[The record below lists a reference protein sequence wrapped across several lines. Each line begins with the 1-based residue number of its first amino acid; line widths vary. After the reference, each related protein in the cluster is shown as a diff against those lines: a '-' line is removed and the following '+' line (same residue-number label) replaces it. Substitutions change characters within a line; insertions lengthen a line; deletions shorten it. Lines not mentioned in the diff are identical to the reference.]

1 MKKFSDSQLHWPL
14 AIVIV
19 TLCLISCVTLKLATP
34 YFTVIGAS
42 SIWLKQLIFYILGG
56 ALIYFISKYGNDHIY
71 AGMWIFYGILIVFL
85 IGLLIERFA
94 KYRLGGMHI
103 IPFASDVNGA
113 TSWYNFPGFSF
124 QPSEFMK
131 IVMIICM
138 SKTISLHNEKNP
150 IHDFENDLKLIGKV
164 AAIALP
170 PMILT
175 YLQNDAGV
183 TLIMAASVVFILFA
197 SGIQKGWYIFG
208 VSLIVFIIL
217 VFVYL
222 FIFHPEIFTKIIT
235 GHKLDRIYGWL
246 DPEGTYKNEGF
257 QLYNAMMAYGTAGL
271 FGHGFHTVIISLQEA
286 QTDFIFSVITL
297 GYGFVGAFI
306 TFILILG
313 LDFCVLNI
321 GLKATHQSDR
331 YFVAGVFGCLIF
343 QQFWNIAMILGIL
356 PITGITLPF
365 LSYGGSSL
373 LSYMIAIAM
382 CFDIHRQTSIARHNE
397 ID

>member
-1 MKKFSDSQLHWPL
+1 MKKLNSSPFYWPL

-19 TLCLISCVTLKLATP
+19 ALCLISCVTIKCGTP
-34 YFTVIGAS
+34 YITLLGAS
-42 SIWLKQLIFYILGG
+42 GFWLKQLIFYGLG
-56 ALIYFISKYGNDHIY
+56 AAIIFFINKFGNDRIY

-85 IGLLIERFA
+85 VGLVIERFA
-94 KYRLGGMHI
+94 LYRLGMHI
-103 IPFASDVNGA
+103 IPLATDTNGA

-131 IVMIICM
+131 VVMIICM
-138 SKTISLHNEKNP
+138 SKTISLHNEANP
-150 IHDFENDLKLIGKV
+150 VHDFENDLHLIGKV
-164 AAIALP
+164 LAIALP

-183 TLIMAASVVFILFA
+183 TLIMAASVVFILFS
-197 SGIQKGWYIFG
+197 SGIQRKWYIFG
-208 VSLIVFIIL
+208 VGLIVLIIII
-217 VFVYL
+217 FVYL

-246 DPEGTYKNEGF
+246 DPEGTYKDQGF

-271 FGHGFHTVIISLQEA
+271 FGHGFDSVVISLQEA
-286 QTDFIFSVITL
+286 HTDFIFSVITL
-297 GYGFVGAFI
+297 GFGFVGAFVTLVI
-306 TFILILG
+306 ILG
-313 LDFCVLNI
+313 LDYCVLNI
-321 GLKATHQSDR
+321 GLNATHQSDR
-331 YFVAGVFGCLIF
+331 YFVSGVFGCLIF

-365 LSYGGSSL
+365 ISYGGSSL
-373 LSYMIAIAM
+373 LSYMIAIGM
-382 CFDIHRQTSIARHNE
+382 CFDIHRQTTIARHNE

>member
-1 MKKFSDSQLHWPL
+1 MKKFNDSQLYWPL

-19 TLCLISCVTLKLATP
+19 ALCLISCVTLKLATP

-42 SIWLKQLIFYILGG
+42 GIWSKQLIFYILGG
-56 ALIYFISKYGNDHIY
+56 ALIYLISRYGNDHIY
-71 AGMWIFYGILIVFL
+71 AGMWILYGILIFFL
-85 IGLLIERFA
+85 VGLLIERFA
-94 KYRLGGMHI
+94 LYKLGIHI
-103 IPFASDVNGA
+103 IPFAKDVNGA
-113 TSWYNFPGFSF
+113 TSWYNFPSFSF

-138 SKTISLHNEKNP
+138 SKTISLHNEENT
-150 IHDFENDLKLIGKV
+150 IHDFENDLRLILKV

-197 SGIQKGWYIFG
+197 SGIQKGWYILG
-208 VSLIVFIIL
+208 VSLLTAIIL
-217 VFVYL
+217 IFVYL
-222 FIFHPEIFTKIIT
+222 FIFQPEIFTKIIT

-246 DPEGTYKNEGF
+246 DPEGTYKDQGY

-271 FGHGFHTVIISLQEA
+271 FGHGFSNVVISLQEA

-297 GYGFVGAFI
+297 GFGFVGAFI
-306 TFILILG
+306 TLALVLG

-321 GLKATHQSDR
+321 GVKATHQSDR

-373 LSYMIAIAM
+373 LSYMIAIGM
-382 CFDIHRQTSIARHNE
+382 CFDIHRQTSIAKHNE

>member
-1 MKKFSDSQLHWPL
+1 ML
-14 AIVIV
+14 
-19 TLCLISCVTLKLATP
+19 SCITLKLAVP
-34 YFTVIGAS
+34 YFTVLGAS
-42 SIWLKQLIFYILGG
+42 GIWSKQLIFYILGIVI
-56 ALIYFISKYGNDHIY
+56 IYLVNRFGNDHIY
-71 AGMWIFYGILIVFL
+71 AGMWILYGILTVFL
-85 IGLLIERFA
+85 VGLVIERFA
-94 KYRLGGMHI
+94 TLKLGMSIVPLAKSTH
-103 IPFASDVNGA
+103 GA
-113 TSWYNFPGFSF
+113 TSWYKFPLFDF

-138 SKTISLHNEKNP
+138 AKTISLHNEQFP
-150 IHDFENDLKLIGKV
+150 VHDFENDLKLIGKV
-164 AAIALP
+164 SAIALP

-197 SGIQKGWYIFG
+197 SGIQKGWYIVG
-208 VSLIVFIIL
+208 VGVLVLVIL
-217 VFVYL
+217 LFCYL
-222 FIFHPEIFTKIIT
+222 FIFQPEIFTKIIT

-271 FGHGFHTVIISLQEA
+271 FGHGFSDVVISLQEA

-297 GYGFVGAFI
+297 GFGFAGAFV
-306 TFILILG
+306 TLLLIFG

-331 YFVAGVFGCLIF
+331 YFVSGVFGCLIF

-373 LSYMIAIAM
+373 LSYMIAVGM
-382 CFDIHRQTSIARHNE
+382 CFDIHRQTAIARHNAVN
-397 ID
+397 

>member
-1 MKKFSDSQLHWPL
+1 MKKYNDTLVYWPL
-14 AIVIV
+14 VAVIV
-19 TLCLISCVTLKLATP
+19 ALCLISCVTLKLATP
-34 YFTVIGAS
+34 YFTVVGAS
-42 SIWLKQLIFYILGG
+42 GIWRKQLIFYILGV

-71 AGMWIFYGILIVFL
+71 VGMWVFYGILIFFL
-85 IGLLIERFA
+85 VGLLIERFA
-94 KYRLGGMHI
+94 LYKLGMHI
-103 IPFASDVNGA
+103 IPFAKDTHGA

-138 SKTISLHNEKNP
+138 SKTISLHNEQYP
-150 IHDFENDLKLIGKV
+150 VHDFENDLKLIGKV

-183 TLIMAASVVFILFA
+183 TLIMAASVICILFA
-197 SGIQKGWYIFG
+197 SGIQKGWYILGFG
-208 VSLIVFIIL
+208 LLAFIIIVL
-217 VFVYL
+217 CYL

-246 DPEGTYKNEGF
+246 DPEGTYKNQGF
-257 QLYNAMMAYGTAGL
+257 QLFNAMMAYGTSGI
-271 FGHGFHTVIISLQEA
+271 FGHGFENVLITLQEA
-286 QTDFIFSVITL
+286 QTDFIFAVITL
-297 GYGFVGAFI
+297 GFGFVGALI
-306 TFILILG
+306 TLTFVFG

-373 LSYMIAIAM
+373 LSYMIAIGM

>member
-1 MKKFSDSQLHWPL
+1 MKKFFDSHIYWPFVFVL
-14 AIVIV
+14 IA
-19 TLCLISCVTLKLATP
+19 LCMLSCITLKLAVP
-34 YFTVIGAS
+34 YFTVLGAS
-42 SIWLKQLIFYILGG
+42 GIWSKQLIFYILGI
-56 ALIYFISKYGNDHIY
+56 LIIYLVNRFGNDHIY
-71 AGMWIFYGILIVFL
+71 AGMWILYGILTVFL
-85 IGLLIERFA
+85 VGLVIERFA
-94 KYRLGGMHI
+94 TLKLGMSIVPLAKSTH
-103 IPFASDVNGA
+103 GA
-113 TSWYNFPGFSF
+113 TSWYKFPLFDF

-138 SKTISLHNEKNP
+138 AKTISLHNEQFP
-150 IHDFENDLKLIGKV
+150 VHDFENDLKLIGKV
-164 AAIALP
+164 SAIALP

-197 SGIQKGWYIFG
+197 SGIQKGWYIVG
-208 VSLIVFIIL
+208 VGVLVLVIL
-217 VFVYL
+217 LFCYL
-222 FIFHPEIFTKIIT
+222 FIFQPEIFTKIIT

-271 FGHGFHTVIISLQEA
+271 FGHGFSDVVISLQEA

-297 GYGFVGAFI
+297 GFGFAGAFV
-306 TFILILG
+306 TLLLIFG

-331 YFVAGVFGCLIF
+331 YFVSGVFGCLIF

-373 LSYMIAIAM
+373 LSYMIAVGM
-382 CFDIHRQTSIARHNE
+382 CFDIHRQTAIARHNAVN
-397 ID
+397 

>member
-1 MKKFSDSQLHWPL
+1 MKKLADSQFNWPL
-14 AIVIV
+14 ITVLCA
-19 TLCLISCVTLKLATP
+19 LCLISCVTLKCATP
-34 YFTVIGAS
+34 YITAPGAAGF
-42 SIWLKQLIFYILGG
+42 WKKQLLFYIIG
-56 ALIYFISKYGNDHIY
+56 LILIIFISKYGNDHIY
-71 AGMWIFYGILIVFL
+71 AGMWIFYGILIFFMVGL
-85 IGLLIERFA
+85 IIERFA
-94 KYRLGGMHI
+94 LYRLGMHI
-103 IPFASDVNGA
+103 IPFAKDTNGA

-138 SKTISLHNEKNP
+138 SKTISLHNEQFP
-150 IHDFENDLKLIGKV
+150 VHDFENDLKLIGKV
-164 AAIALP
+164 VAIALP

-183 TLIMAASVVFILFA
+183 TLIMAFSVVVILFA
-197 SGIQKGWYIFG
+197 SGIQKGWYIVG
-208 VSLIVFIIL
+208 VGVLAVVVL
-217 VFVYL
+217 LMVYL
-222 FIFHPEIFTKIIT
+222 FVFHQEIFTKIIT

-271 FGHGFHTVIISLQEA
+271 FGHGFDSVVIALQEA

-297 GYGFVGAFI
+297 GFGFVGAFI
-306 TFILILG
+306 TLLMVLA
-313 LDFCVLNI
+313 LDCCLLDI

-331 YFVAGVFGCLIF
+331 YFVAGVFGCMIF

-356 PITGITLPF
+356 PITGITLP
-365 LSYGGSSL
+365 LISYGGSSL
-373 LSYMIAIAM
+373 LSYMIAIGM
-382 CFDIHRQTSIARHNE
+382 CFDIHRQTTIARHNA

>member
-1 MKKFSDSQLHWPL
+1 MKKFIDSQIYWPFVF
-14 AIVIV
+14 VIIA
-19 TLCLISCVTLKLATP
+19 LCLISCITLKLAVP
-34 YFTVIGAS
+34 YFTVVGAS
-42 SIWLKQLIFYILGG
+42 GIWNKQLIFYILGIVI
-56 ALIYFISKYGNDHIY
+56 IYMIIKFGNDHIY
-71 AGMWIFYGILIVFL
+71 AGMWILYGILIAFL
-85 IGLLIERFA
+85 VGLVIERFA
-94 KYRLGGMHI
+94 TIKLGI
-103 IPFASDVNGA
+103 SIVPLAKSTNGA
-113 TSWYNFPGFSF
+113 TSWYKFGFFDF

-138 SKTISLHNEKNP
+138 AKTISLHNETYP
-150 IHDFENDLKLIGKV
+150 VHDFENDLKLIGKI
-164 AAIALP
+164 AAISLP

-208 VSLIVFIIL
+208 VSALILIIAIL
-217 VFVYL
+217 CYL
-222 FIFHPEIFTKIIT
+222 FIFQPEIFSKIIT

-257 QLYNAMMAYGTAGL
+257 QLFNAMMAYGTAGL
-271 FGHGFHTVIISLQEA
+271 FGHGFDNVIISLQEA

-297 GYGFVGAFI
+297 GFGFAGAFV
-306 TFILILG
+306 TLLLIFG

-331 YFVAGVFGCLIF
+331 YFVSGVFGCLIF

-356 PITGITLPF
+356 PITGITLPL

-373 LSYMIAIAM
+373 LSYMIAIGM
-382 CFDIHRQTSIARHNE
+382 CFDIHRQTTIARHNAA
-397 ID
+397 D

>member
-1 MKKFSDSQLHWPL
+1 MKKFFDSHIYWPFVFVL
-14 AIVIV
+14 IA
-19 TLCLISCVTLKLATP
+19 LCMLSCITLKLAVP
-34 YFTVIGAS
+34 YFTVLGAS
-42 SIWLKQLIFYILGG
+42 GIWSKQLIFYILGIVI
-56 ALIYFISKYGNDHIY
+56 IYLVNRFGNDHIY
-71 AGMWIFYGILIVFL
+71 AGMWILYGILTVFL
-85 IGLLIERFA
+85 VGLVIERFA
-94 KYRLGGMHI
+94 TLKLGMSIVPLAKSTH
-103 IPFASDVNGA
+103 GA
-113 TSWYNFPGFSF
+113 TSWYKFPLFDF

-138 SKTISLHNEKNP
+138 AKTISLHNEQFP
-150 IHDFENDLKLIGKV
+150 VHDFENDLKLIGKV
-164 AAIALP
+164 SAIALP

-197 SGIQKGWYIFG
+197 SGIQKGWYIVG
-208 VSLIVFIIL
+208 VGVLVLVIL
-217 VFVYL
+217 LFCYL
-222 FIFHPEIFTKIIT
+222 FIFQPEIFTKIIT

-271 FGHGFHTVIISLQEA
+271 FGHGFSDVVISLQEA

-297 GYGFVGAFI
+297 GFGFAGAFV
-306 TFILILG
+306 TLLLIFG

-331 YFVAGVFGCLIF
+331 YFVSGVFGCLIF

-373 LSYMIAIAM
+373 LSYMIAVGM
-382 CFDIHRQTSIARHNE
+382 CFDIHRQTAIARHNAVN
-397 ID
+397 